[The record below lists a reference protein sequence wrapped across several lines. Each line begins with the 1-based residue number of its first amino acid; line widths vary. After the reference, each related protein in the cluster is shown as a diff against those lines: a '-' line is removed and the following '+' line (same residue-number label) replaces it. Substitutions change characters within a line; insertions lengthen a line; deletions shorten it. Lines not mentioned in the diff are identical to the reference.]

1 MSKRVGIIGCGVIA
15 PNHLLPLKEF
25 EETEI
30 IAVCDIKAD
39 RANKYASEY
48 NCKAYTDY
56 KEMIEKENLDSVHV
70 CLPHYL
76 HCEVT
81 VYALSNGVDV
91 LCEKPMAI
99 HYSEAIKMKET
110 AEKYNRKLGIIFQN
124 RYNDGARF
132 AKKLIKKGKLG
143 KVTCVYAD
151 VIWGRDQAYY
161 DSDAWRGKWKTE
173 GGGVLINQAIHTL
186 DLLRYL
192 VDSEVVSVESS
203 VSHKGPTNIEVEDT
217 AEGLIKFENGARGI
231 FYFTNNF
238 LGNIS
243 PRLNVEG
250 EKGRIEIRGA
260 SAKVYYND
268 GTVEYSRTNKN
279 AKVIGKAC
287 YGLGHFKQ
295 IEDFYSETPKIDM
308 LGEAIK
314 TQKLLEEI
322 YKSAGIE
329 RK

>member
-1 MSKRVGIIGCGVIA
+1 MSIRVGIIGCGVIA
-15 PNHLLPLKEF
+15 PNHLLPLNEF
-25 EETEI
+25 SETEI
-30 IAVCDIKAD
+30 VAVCDIVGEK
-39 RANKYASEY
+39 ANKYANEY

-56 KEMIEKENLDSVHV
+56 KKMIENENLDSVHI

-76 HCEVT
+76 HREVT
-81 VYALSNGVDV
+81 IYALSKGLDV

-99 HYSEAIKMKET
+99 HYEDALAMQEA
-110 AEKYNRKLGIIFQN
+110 ANKYSKRLGVIFQN

-132 AKKLIKKGKLG
+132 AKKIIKIGKLG
-143 KVTCVYAD
+143 CIKSVYAD

-161 DSDAWRGKWKTE
+161 DSAEWRGKWSTA

-192 VDSEVVSVESS
+192 IDSEVVDIKSC
-203 VSHKGPTNIEVEDT
+203 VSHKGPTTVEVEDT
-217 AEGLIKFENGARGI
+217 AEGLITFENGERGI
-231 FYFTNNF
+231 FYFTNNS
-238 LGNIS
+238 LGDIN
-243 PRLNVEG
+243 PRINVEG
-250 EKGRIEIRGA
+250 EKGRIELRGP
-260 SAKVYYND
+260 SAKVYYKD
-268 GTVEYSRTNKN
+268 GTIEYSRTNKN

-322 YKSAGIE
+322 YKVSGIV